1 MRNTGSM
8 WLRTLRARL
17 TGAAEEALELNTRT
31 HTHAH
36 NNNMRMWHVHVH
48 VHNMLHAQQH
58 VHVHVVVH
66 VHVHVHA
73 HAHAHT
79 LTARA
84 PQAPRKRSSCSTPT
98 RRSTLLPGSFGWYR
112 SGSGPRSGPQIFV
125 FRLALETY
133 STKCTQQPYRRGA
146 AKTRH
151 EAVLTHVV
159 THPDFTRDHTRSH
172 EITRDHTL

>member
-36 NNNMRMWHVHVH
+36 NNNMH
-48 VHNMLHAQQH
+48 MLHAH
-58 VHVHVVVH
+58 VVH

-125 FRLALETY
+125 FRLALETD

-159 THPDFTRDHTRSH
+159 THPDFTLR
-172 EITRDHTL
+172 